1 MSIIGTFS
9 EEITSFYYSFAET
22 RPPRPRGES
31 VMATTSNLSA
41 VSESQ
46 AAGSS
51 LQATTS
57 SSTSLLSQLRASMLS
72 VG

>member
-1 MSIIGTFS
+1 MS
-9 EEITSFYYSFAET
+9 SFEGT
-22 RPPRPRGES
+22 RPLGDS

-57 SSTSLLSQLRASMLS
+57 LPTLLLSQLRASMLS